1 MVVRGVVVVVFGSM
15 GGVCGVVGGM
25 GDEGGGVE
33 WLELAENGRFG
44 GLREVMMI
52 KISYLVRNIVL
63 HLGNCHFWILQHEF
77 GLGQGLFGWV

>member
-44 GLREVMMI
+44 GLREVMMMMM
-52 KISYLVRNIVL
+52 SSS
-63 HLGNCHFWILQHEF
+63 LGVMGREAGRLRCCAFN
-77 GLGQGLFGWV
+77 